1 MVSTQTPCS
10 FYAHHMV
17 AMWILCGFHVHTM
30 WFQGGH
36 HLVSRL
42 TQCGFQLDNTGFQ
55 KWILCGFHRTP
66 QGFHMDAMWCPY
78 GHHVLLR

>member
-10 FYAHHMV
+10 FYAHYMV

-36 HLVSRL
+36 NVVSRW
-42 TQCGFQLDNTGFQ
+42 TT
-55 KWILCGFHRTP
+55 
-66 QGFHMDAMWCPY
+66 QGFKSGYYVVSTGHHRVSTWMPCGVHMDTMCC
-78 GHHVLLR
+78 